1 MTAIAY
7 TQFRKRIAEITE
19 SAIENQEAI
28 QVTRADGRDF
38 YIVPAE
44 LFRGLDE
51 TAYLLSTEANRA
63 ALRESMAEA
72 ERGEF
77 VTRPLQ

>member
-7 TQFRKRIAEITE
+7 TQYRKRLAEITDN
-19 SAIENQEAI
+19 ALNNHEAI

-44 LFRGLDE
+44 IYRGLDE
-51 TAYLLSTEANRA
+51 TAYLLSTKANRE
-63 ALRESMAEA
+63 ALKSAMEEA

-77 VTRPLQ
+77 GSLVL